1 MRSAGTIRSNLTK
14 ILIGALVPMLFLGLW
29 QGALTYEDSRN
40 LVAQRL
46 RANAWG
52 IAESERDP
60 FIIARHSLQ
69 MLAQLDTMRRSG
81 PGCDQLLVD
90 AQDGATGIIN
100 FVRADRT
107 GAVRC
112 SALPFEPGQSLAGN
126 RWWQKATMGNSFLL
140 GGPTL
145 GEVSKRLVVILY
157 LPLRDERGRSDGTIG
172 AGISLDRLSSALKAR
187 QRELGGVVMLID
199 RTGEIILSAGPS
211 RFAGLSGVA
220 EGLQAPQQAV
230 STDGKEWTFVTAPIF
245 DRDLMVVYAEPRDN
259 FTNAA
264 LSRIWLILALPLL
277 AAGLSLAGV
286 WFATQRYLLDWFP
299 RLHRLIQRIG
309 EGRPLEGVE
318 AFANAPTEI
327 VGMADDLQRMSGT
340 LRLNRAALE
349 AALET
354 QKSLTRELNHRVR
367 NNIQIIV
374 SLLTMQAEKV
384 PQGWVRDMLEQA
396 RARVSAIG
404 LVHRFMYDQA
414 EDRNGRLSVA
424 QLLADLCGQI
434 RNSNRHAPE
443 LDLQVDADA
452 TCRLSF
458 DRAVPMML
466 FALEAIGSAVP
477 ADAAGRIMVR
487 LTAGRDGC
495 RLEISDNIP
504 AAGAPLA
511 DSALLEA
518 LAEQVSGRLGVARD
532 ADGGRTWLEFPAD

>member
-1 MRSAGTIRSNLTK
+1 M
-14 ILIGALVPMLFLGLW
+14 
-29 QGALTYEDSRN
+29 
-40 LVAQRL
+40 
-46 RANAWG
+46 
-52 IAESERDP
+52 
-60 FIIARHSLQ
+60 
-69 MLAQLDTMRRSG
+69 
-81 PGCDQLLVD
+81 
-90 AQDGATGIIN
+90 
-100 FVRADRT
+100 
-107 GAVRC
+107 
-112 SALPFEPGQSLAGN
+112 
-126 RWWQKATMGNSFLL
+126 
-140 GGPTL
+140 
-145 GEVSKRLVVILY
+145 
-157 LPLRDERGRSDGTIG
+157 
-172 AGISLDRLSSALKAR
+172 
-187 QRELGGVVMLID
+187 
-199 RTGEIILSAGPS
+199 
-211 RFAGLSGVA
+211 
-220 EGLQAPQQAV
+220 
-230 STDGKEWTFVTAPIF
+230 TAPIF

-309 EGRPLEGVE
+309 EGRPVEDVE

-384 PQGWVRDMLEQA
+384 PQGWVRDLLEQA
-396 RARVSAIG
+396 RARVAAIG

-414 EDRNGRLSVA
+414 EDRTGRLSVA
-424 QLLADLCGQI
+424 QLLADLCSQI
-434 RNSNRHAPE
+434 RTGNRHAPE
-443 LDLQVDADA
+443 LELQVDADA

-466 FALEAIGSAVP
+466 FALEAIGSTLP

-504 AAGAPLA
+504 AASALLA

-518 LAEQVSGRLGVARD
+518 LAEQVSGRLGVVRD
-532 ADGGRTWLEFPAD
+532 AGGGRTWLEFPGD